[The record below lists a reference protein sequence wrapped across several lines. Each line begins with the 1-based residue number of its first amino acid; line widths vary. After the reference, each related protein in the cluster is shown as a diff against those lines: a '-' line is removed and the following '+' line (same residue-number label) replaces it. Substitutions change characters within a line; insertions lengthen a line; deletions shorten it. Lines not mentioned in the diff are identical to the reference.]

1 MNLDALKLAA
11 IELRSLLQQHQN
23 EEPAAASLL
32 RSLSG
37 LIEQAIEQQIT
48 SPMEA
53 RDIPGHRCFTET
65 PLGAYHEIEQAFAA
79 FYIELIDGRSSKA
92 FQMLQAKMNA
102 SK

>member
-11 IELRSLLQQHQN
+11 IKLRSLLEHHQY

-32 RSLSG
+32 QALSG
-37 LIEQAIEQQIT
+37 LIEQAVNHRIT

-53 RDIPGHRCFTET
+53 RDIPGYRYFTET
-65 PLGAYHEIEQAFAA
+65 PLGGYLELEHAFAT

-92 FQMLQAKMNA
+92 FQKLQAKMNA